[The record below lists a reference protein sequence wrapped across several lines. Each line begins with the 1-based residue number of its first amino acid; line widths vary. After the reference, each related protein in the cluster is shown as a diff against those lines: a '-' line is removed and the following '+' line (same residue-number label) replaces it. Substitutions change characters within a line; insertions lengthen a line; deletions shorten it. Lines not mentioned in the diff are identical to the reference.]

1 MLIGSLIRD
10 ILSAICL
17 FGGVFC
23 CLTSV
28 FGYHRLPD
36 FYTRCH
42 VSGVGDTLGTL
53 LVCVGFLIQ
62 AGFSILSVKIVILF
76 LLICICN
83 PIGGHILDRTGR
95 KSKFPMTLANKEEM

>member
-1 MLIGSLIRD
+1 MQA
-10 ILSAICL
+10 ILNVISIICL
-17 FGGVFC
+17 LGGVFC

-28 FGYHRLPD
+28 MGYYRLPD

-53 LVCVGFLIQ
+53 LVCVGFIVQ
-62 AGFSILSVKIVILF
+62 SGFSILSVKIVILF
-76 LLICICN
+76 LLVCICN

-95 KSKFPMTLANKEEM
+95 KSKFPMYLADKKEV

>member
-1 MLIGSLIRD
+1 MLTATLIRE
-10 ILSAICL
+10 IICAICL
-17 FGGVFC
+17 FMGVGC

-28 FGYHRLPD
+28 VGYHRLPD

-42 VSGVGDTLGTL
+42 VSGVGDTLGVL
-53 LVCVGFLIQ
+53 LICLGFIIQ
-62 AGFSILSVKIVILF
+62 SGFSILSVKIVILF

-95 KSKFPMTLANKEEM
+95 KSKFPMFLAGKEEM

>member
-1 MLIGSLIRD
+1 MQLILNSI
-10 ILSAICL
+10 SAICL
-17 FGGVFC
+17 LCGIFC
-23 CLTSV
+23 CFTSV
-28 FGYHRLPD
+28 FGYYRLPD

-53 LVCVGFLIQ
+53 FVCVAFLLQ
-62 AGFSILSVKIVILF
+62 AGISILSVKIIILF

-95 KSKFPMTLANKEEM
+95 KSKFPMYLSTERENL